1 MEHRPGVGLTPEL
14 TLRVSVATLVRV
26 VFTTGLHEPMLVL
39 ERKATYLEREQC
51 AVVKAQPFG
60 GAARIHDPSLLYKI
74 TGDFHFDSERSRA
87 EQDFRIF
94 MRPSAW
100 DAVKVFC
107 VEQFQASNEAVLETS
122 PARELAEELHDS
134 LGVQINPDQY
144 IYRPLWTV
152 AENDPTPTANI
163 HAETQPTIRLYRVF
177 ETQIVDSTLW
187 GQIQLNSDRFS
198 DQDLQHRALEDLRN
212 GGEGRANACMVLPV
226 DALRQLYLSLSLDQ
240 RNSTISFKTTALER
254 NVVALLDDITVPQY
268 QYIKP

>member
-1 MEHRPGVGLTPEL
+1 MKHKPGVGATPEIS
-14 TLRVSVATLVRV
+14 LRVSVATLVRV
-26 VFTTGLHEPMLVL
+26 IFTTRSHEPMLVL

-94 MRPSAW
+94 IRPSAW
-100 DAVKVFC
+100 GAVKAFC
-107 VEQFQASNEAVLETS
+107 LEQFQASKEALLETS
-122 PARELAEELHDS
+122 PARELAEEFHDS

-152 AENDPTPTANI
+152 VENNPTPTANI
-163 HAETQPTIRLYRVF
+163 HAETQPTVRMYRVF
-177 ETQIVDSTLW
+177 EARIVDSTLW
-187 GQIQLNSDRFS
+187 GQIKLNSDRFS
-198 DQDLQHRALEDLRN
+198 NQDLQDSALEDRRN
-212 GGEGRANACMVLPV
+212 GGKGRANACMIVPV
-226 DALRQLYLSLSLDQ
+226 DRLHQLYLSLSLDQ
-240 RNSTISFKTTALER
+240 RNSMISFEATALER
-254 NVVALLDDITVPQY
+254 NVVALLDGIAAPHF